1 MSDNRLR
8 HVRSG
13 APGNRS
19 AGAGRLHA
27 STIILL
33 AMVAMLAVLGATKI
47 ILG

>member
-1 MSDNRLR
+1 MRDNRFR
-8 HVRSG
+8 QVRSG
-13 APGNRS
+13 APDNRS
-19 AGAGRLHA
+19 TTAGRLHA